1 VGVEFKLV
9 GIRYPGF
16 HVSVK
21 KGMEIMDELTGRLDS
36 IEGQVVDLDSKLDEM
51 RNYIEDEIRWGIVH
65 SVRRLI
71 TVAFAT
77 TYFIVGFWWV
87 LFVIFSK

>member
-1 VGVEFKLV
+1 
-9 GIRYPGF
+9 
-16 HVSVK
+16 
-21 KGMEIMDELTGRLDS
+21 MDELNGRLDS
-36 IEGQVVDLDSKLDEM
+36 IEQRLMDLDSKLDE
-51 RNYIEDEIRWGIVH
+51 IRRGIVH

>member
-1 VGVEFKLV
+1 MGVGFKFI
-9 GIRYPGF
+9 GIRYSGF
-16 HVSVK
+16 LVFVK
-21 KGMEIMDELTGRLDS
+21 KGMEIMDELNGRLDS
-36 IEGQVVDLDSKLDEM
+36 IEQRLMDLDSKLDE
-51 RNYIEDEIRWGIVH
+51 IRRGIVH